1 MAIDKRFL
9 GREYGPFVYEA
20 GLEKMREFA
29 FAVGGGIP
37 STGYSAKGPPEGLNP
52 VLFDEAA
59 GKASSYGSVI
69 GFPSFAVTSKS
80 TVREGLQRSGIEA
93 EPAPPGARRADV
105 RVPRGG
111 ETISR
116 THHHGKD
123 HRHHHQA
130 QPRLPHRLH
139 RDEESEWEDRGEREV
154 DRDHPRV
161 MSALRARV
169 RVRSRALLDTPR
181 LLSSMRRRQR
191 DESGH

>member
-69 GFPSFAVTSKS
+69 GFPSFAVTFAIAPFAKACSDPELKLNLLRLVHGEQTFEFLEVVRPGDRLTTTGKITDITTKRSLDFLTVS
-80 TVREGLQRSGIEA
+80 TETKNQNGKVVVNAKWTAII
-93 EPAPPGARRADV
+93 
-105 RVPRGG
+105 RG
-111 ETISR
+111 
-116 THHHGKD
+116 
-123 HRHHHQA
+123 
-130 QPRLPHRLH
+130 
-139 RDEESEWEDRGEREV
+139 
-154 DRDHPRV
+154 
-161 MSALRARV
+161 
-169 RVRSRALLDTPR
+169 
-181 LLSSMRRRQR
+181 
-191 DESGH
+191 